1 MDGVDNIVLRSMEF
15 LGEEEH
21 REVGVEEAAFFFDIV
36 LNLACQGAR
45 VATGTMDVLPGETLS
60 SAVYLKDRMT
70 HIEE

>member
-1 MDGVDNIVLRSMEF
+1 MDGVDNVVLRSMEL

-21 REVGVEEAAFFFDIV
+21 REVGVEETSFFFDIV